1 MEEWKALPWKQFQRT
16 VFRLQKRI
24 YQASLRGDTRQV
36 RQLQKLLSKSRAAK
50 LLAVRKVTQD
60 NQGKRTAGIDGVKS
74 LTDNQRLRLSRRRSF
89 RCAAKPLRRVWIPK
103 PGSTEKRPL
112 GIPVLRDRAL
122 QALVKLALEPEWEAR
137 FEPNSYGFRPGRSA
151 HDAIGAIY
159 NGINQRAK
167 WVLDADLEQC
177 FDRIDHARL
186 LAKVATMPLFRRL
199 LKGWLRAG
207 VMEGEVFQPGAAGTP
222 QGGVISPLLAN
233 IALHGMETVIQTH
246 FRQKR
251 ISPTRLSPKATLIRY
266 ADDFVV
272 LHEDRAVIEACREIL
287 ADWLAPLGLAM
298 KPAKTRVVHTR
309 HHAPE
314 HPAGFDFLGMSVRQF
329 PVGRTHTGKS
339 PRGIPLGYKTLI
351 KPSRTAQQRHDRRL
365 HEIVYWQRDSPQAAL
380 IRELN
385 PVIRGWC
392 TYYAGVVAKDVF
404 SRLDYSLHHKLRR
417 WPRVGTAA
425 STNAASCTNTGDS
438 NKAAGNSTRRKACGC
453 GRTASTVLNDTSRWR
468 AVAPPSMA
476 SGCTGAPGCGST
488 TAWTGAPVR
497 CSNGRRGDVR
507 GVSSASRTRMYS
519 KRTTV
524 YPEYAAERRS
534 RRTCNCCTGT
544 VMTKRQ
550 SRTAVWQPA
559 VAVHNEEPCEVKV
572 SRTVLKWQ
580 PGERFPG

>member
-1 MEEWKALPWKQFQRT
+1 MDEWKALPWKKLQRT

-24 YQASLRGDTRQV
+24 YQASLRGDSRQV

-74 LTDNQRLRLSRRRSF
+74 LTDTQRLRLSRQLSF

-112 GIPVLRDRAL
+112 GIPVMRDRAL

-159 NGINQRAK
+159 NCINQRAK
-167 WVLDADLEQC
+167 WVLDADIEKC
-177 FDRIDHARL
+177 FDRIDHERL

-199 LKGWLRAG
+199 LNGWLRAG
-207 VMEGEVFQPGAAGTP
+207 VLDGDVFQPVEAGTP

-246 FRQKR
+246 FRQRR
-251 ISPTRLSPKATLIRY
+251 ISRTRLSPKVTLIRY

-272 LHEDRAVIEACREIL
+272 LHEDRHVVEACRQVL

-298 KPAKTRVVHTR
+298 KPAKTRVVHTL
-309 HHAPE
+309 HHAPQQA
-314 HPAGFDFLGMSVRQF
+314 AGFDFLGMTVRQF
-329 PVGRTHTGKS
+329 PVGRTHSGKS

-365 HEIVYWQRDSPQAAL
+365 GEIVYRQRGSPQAAL

-392 TYYAGVVAKDVF
+392 AYYAGVVAKDVF
-404 SRLDYSLHHKLRR
+404 SRLDYTLHHKLRR
-417 WPRVGTAA
+417 WA
-425 STNAASCTNTGDS
+425 
-438 NKAAGNSTRRKACGC
+438 TRRHS
-453 GRTASTVLNDTSRWR
+453 GRHTRRIVHKYWRLEQGSWKFNTPEGVRLHTHSLTRIKRHVKVAGSRSPFDGRW
-468 AVAPPSMA
+468 
-476 SGCTGAPGCGST
+476 TYWGARLRDYHGL
-488 TAWTGAPVR
+488 
-497 CSNGRRGDVR
+497 
-507 GVSSASRTRMYS
+507 
-519 KRTTV
+519 
-524 YPEYAAERRS
+524 S
-534 RRTCNCCTGT
+534 RRTSALL
-544 VMTKRQ
+544 KRQ
-550 SRTAVWQPA
+550 AGRCGWCKLYFTDTDVLEQDHRVPRIRGGKEELANLQLLHRHCHDQKTRQDGSMAARSSGAQRGAV
-559 VAVHNEEPCEVKV
+559 
-572 SRTVLKWQ
+572 
-580 PGERFPG
+580 

>member
-1 MEEWKALPWKQFQRT
+1 MDTASPQMDEWKALPWKKLQRT

-24 YQASLRGDTRQV
+24 YQASLRGDSRQV

-74 LTDNQRLRLSRRRSF
+74 LTDTQRLRLSRRLWF

-112 GIPVLRDRAL
+112 GIPVMHDRAL

-159 NGINQRAK
+159 NCINQRAK
-167 WVLDADLEQC
+167 WVLDADIEKC
-177 FDRIDHARL
+177 FDRIDHERL
-186 LAKVATMPLFRRL
+186 LAKVAIMPLFRRL

-207 VMEGEVFQPGAAGTP
+207 VLDGDVFQPVEAGTP

-246 FRQKR
+246 FRQRR
-251 ISPTRLSPKATLIRY
+251 ISRTRLSPKATLIRY

-272 LHEDRAVIEACREIL
+272 LHEDRHVVEACREVL
-287 ADWLAPLGLAM
+287 ADWLAQLGLAM
-298 KPAKTRVVHTR
+298 KSAKTRVVHTL
-309 HHAPE
+309 HHTPQ
-314 HPAGFDFLGMSVRQF
+314 HPAGFDFLGMTVRQF

-339 PRGIPLGYKTLI
+339 PRGIPLGYKTII

-365 HEIVYWQRDSPQAAL
+365 GEIVYRQRGSPQAAL

-392 TYYAGVVAKDVF
+392 AYYAGVVAKDVF
-404 SRLDYSLHHKLRR
+404 SRLDYTLHHKLRR
-417 WPRVGTAA
+417 WA
-425 STNAASCTNTGDS
+425 
-438 NKAAGNSTRRKACGC
+438 TRRHSGKHKRRIVHKYWRLEQGSWKFDTPQGVRLHTHSLTRIKRHVKVAGSRSPFD
-453 GRTASTVLNDTSRWR
+453 GRWVYW
-468 AVAPPSMA
+468 
-476 SGCTGAPGCGST
+476 GARLRDYHGL
-488 TAWTGAPVR
+488 
-497 CSNGRRGDVR
+497 
-507 GVSSASRTRMYS
+507 
-519 KRTTV
+519 
-524 YPEYAAERRS
+524 S
-534 RRTCNCCTGT
+534 RRTCALLKQQAGRCGWCKLYFTDTDILEQDHRVPRIRGGKEELANLQLLHRHCHDQKTKQDGSMAARGSGT
-544 VMTKRQ
+544 QRG
-550 SRTAVWQPA
+550 AV
-559 VAVHNEEPCEVKV
+559 
-572 SRTVLKWQ
+572 
-580 PGERFPG
+580 

>member
-1 MEEWKALPWKQFQRT
+1 MDTVTPQMDEWKALPWKQFQRT

-74 LTDNQRLRLSRRRSF
+74 LTDKQRLRLSRQLSF

-112 GIPVLRDRAL
+112 GIPVMRDRAL

-159 NGINQRAK
+159 NCINQRAK
-167 WVLDADLEQC
+167 WVLDADIEKC
-177 FDRIDHARL
+177 FDRIDHERL
-186 LAKVATMPLFRRL
+186 LAKVGTMPLFRRL

-207 VMEGEVFQPGAAGTP
+207 VMEGEVFQPVAAGTP

-233 IALHGMETVIQTH
+233 IALHGMETLIQTH
-246 FRQKR
+246 FRQR
-251 ISPTRLSPKATLIRY
+251 RLSPTRLSPKATLIRY

-272 LHEDRAVIEACREIL
+272 LHEDRAVIEVCQQLL

-298 KPAKTRVVHTR
+298 KPAKTRVVHTL
-309 HHAPE
+309 HHSPE
-314 HPAGFDFLGMSVRQF
+314 HPAGFDFLGMTVRQF
-329 PVGRTHTGKS
+329 PVGRTHSGKS

-365 HEIVYWQRDSPQAAL
+365 HEIVYRQRGSPQAAL

-404 SRLDYSLHHKLRR
+404 SRLDYNLHHKLRR
-417 WPRVGTAA
+417 WA
-425 STNAASCTNTGDS
+425 
-438 NKAAGNSTRRKACGC
+438 TRRHSGKHKRRIVHKYWRLEQGSWKFDTPQGVRLRTHSLTRIKRHVKVAGSRSPFDGKWVYWGSRLREYHGLDRRTSALLKRQA
-453 GRTASTVLNDTSRWR
+453 GRCAWCKLCFTDTDILEKDHRVPR
-468 AVAPPSMA
+468 IRGGKEELDNLQLLHRHCHDQKTRQDGSMA
-476 SGCTGAPGCGST
+476 ARSSGAQRGA
-488 TAWTGAPVR
+488 V
-497 CSNGRRGDVR
+497 
-507 GVSSASRTRMYS
+507 
-519 KRTTV
+519 
-524 YPEYAAERRS
+524 
-534 RRTCNCCTGT
+534 
-544 VMTKRQ
+544 
-550 SRTAVWQPA
+550 
-559 VAVHNEEPCEVKV
+559 
-572 SRTVLKWQ
+572 
-580 PGERFPG
+580 

>member
-1 MEEWKALPWKQFQRT
+1 MDTVTPQMDEWKALPWKQLQRT

-74 LTDNQRLRLSRRRSF
+74 LTDHQRLRLSRRLSF

-112 GIPVLRDRAL
+112 GIPVMRDRAL

-159 NGINQRAK
+159 NCINQRAK
-167 WVLDADLEQC
+167 WVLDADIEKC
-177 FDRIDHARL
+177 FDRIDHERL

-207 VMEGEVFQPGAAGTP
+207 VMEGDVFQPVEAGTP

-233 IALHGMETVIQTH
+233 IALHGMEMVIQTH

-272 LHEDRAVIEACREIL
+272 LHEDRAVIEACQQLL

-298 KPAKTRVVHTR
+298 KPAKTRVVHTL

-314 HPAGFDFLGMSVRQF
+314 HPAGFDFLGMTVRQF

-351 KPSRTAQQRHDRRL
+351 KPSRPAQQRHDRRL
-365 HEIVYWQRDSPQAAL
+365 REIVYRQRGSPQAAL

-404 SRLDYSLHHKLRR
+404 SRLDYNLHHKLRR
-417 WPRVGTAA
+417 WA
-425 STNAASCTNTGDS
+425 
-438 NKAAGNSTRRKACGC
+438 TRRHSGKHKRRIVHKYWRLEQGSWKFDTPQGVRLRTHSVTRIKRHVKVAGSRSPFDGKWVYWGSRLREYHGLDLRTSALLKRQAGRCAWCKLCFMDTDILEKDHRIPRICGGKEELDNLQLLHRHC
-453 GRTASTVLNDTSRWR
+453 HDQKTKQDG
-468 AVAPPSMA
+468 SMA
-476 SGCTGAPGCGST
+476 ARSSGAQRGA
-488 TAWTGAPVR
+488 V
-497 CSNGRRGDVR
+497 
-507 GVSSASRTRMYS
+507 
-519 KRTTV
+519 
-524 YPEYAAERRS
+524 
-534 RRTCNCCTGT
+534 
-544 VMTKRQ
+544 
-550 SRTAVWQPA
+550 
-559 VAVHNEEPCEVKV
+559 
-572 SRTVLKWQ
+572 
-580 PGERFPG
+580 

>member
-1 MEEWKALPWKQFQRT
+1 MDEWKALPWKKLQRT

-24 YQASLRGDTRQV
+24 YQASLRGDSRQV

-74 LTDNQRLRLSRRRSF
+74 LTDTQRLRLSRQLSF

-112 GIPVLRDRAL
+112 GIPVMRDRAL

-159 NGINQRAK
+159 NCINQRAK
-167 WVLDADLEQC
+167 WVLDADIEKC
-177 FDRIDHARL
+177 FDRIDHERL

-199 LKGWLRAG
+199 LNGWLRAG
-207 VMEGEVFQPGAAGTP
+207 VLDGDVFQPVEAGTP

-246 FRQKR
+246 FRQRR
-251 ISPTRLSPKATLIRY
+251 ISRTRLSPKVTLIRY

-272 LHEDRAVIEACREIL
+272 LHEDRHVVEACRQVL

-298 KPAKTRVVHTR
+298 KPAKTRVVHTL
-309 HHAPE
+309 HHAPQQA
-314 HPAGFDFLGMSVRQF
+314 AGFDFLGMTVRQF
-329 PVGRTHTGKS
+329 PVGRTHSGKS

-365 HEIVYWQRDSPQAAL
+365 GEIVYRQRGSPQAAL

-392 TYYAGVVAKDVF
+392 AYYAGVVAKDVF
-404 SRLDYSLHHKLRR
+404 SRLDYTLHHKLRR
-417 WPRVGTAA
+417 WA
-425 STNAASCTNTGDS
+425 
-438 NKAAGNSTRRKACGC
+438 TRRHS
-453 GRTASTVLNDTSRWR
+453 GRHKRRIVHKYWRLEQGSWKFNTPQGVRLHTHSLTRIKRHVKVAGSRSPFDSRW
-468 AVAPPSMA
+468 
-476 SGCTGAPGCGST
+476 TYWGARLRDYHGL
-488 TAWTGAPVR
+488 
-497 CSNGRRGDVR
+497 
-507 GVSSASRTRMYS
+507 
-519 KRTTV
+519 
-524 YPEYAAERRS
+524 S
-534 RRTCNCCTGT
+534 RRTSALL
-544 VMTKRQ
+544 KRQ
-550 SRTAVWQPA
+550 AGRCGWCKLYFTDTDVLEQDHRVPRIRGGKEELANLQLLHRHCHDQKTRQDGSMAARSSGAQRGAV
-559 VAVHNEEPCEVKV
+559 
-572 SRTVLKWQ
+572 
-580 PGERFPG
+580 